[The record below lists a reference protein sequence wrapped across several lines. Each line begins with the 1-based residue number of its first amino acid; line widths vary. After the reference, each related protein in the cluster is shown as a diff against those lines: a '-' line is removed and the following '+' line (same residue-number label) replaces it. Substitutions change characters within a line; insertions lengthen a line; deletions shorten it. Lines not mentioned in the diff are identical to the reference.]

1 MGETQGSGLG
11 SGRRVLTDLPG
22 TLVIADLHLDPE
34 GDGVSCAFLDW
45 LDALS
50 APRLVVLGDLF
61 DTWIGPKQRRIP
73 GSAAVVDALGRLAAR
88 GVELHVVPGNRDFLL
103 GKDLERWTG
112 AEVHAEGLVIE
123 SEGGGRSLLVH
134 GDELCTLDLDYQA
147 YKRRIQAPL
156 MRRWLPRLPLGV
168 LRRIAARLRANSE
181 RSVPRKGDQEKSM
194 QADAALALVRAAGAQ
209 HLICGHA
216 HRYRDEHTG
225 AGDEALHWIV
235 LDGWGGERDTL
246 LWKAD
251 IWQARAHPRLAS
263 PVG

>member
-1 MGETQGSGLG
+1 M
-11 SGRRVLTDLPG
+11 
-22 TLVIADLHLDPE
+22 VIADLHLNPE
-34 GDGVSCAFLDW
+34 GDGVSRAFLDW
-45 LDALS
+45 LDALQ

-73 GSAAVVDALGRLAAR
+73 GSAAVVEALGRLVAR

-103 GKDLERWTG
+103 GADLEAWTG
-112 AEVHAEGLVIE
+112 AEVHAQGLVIE
-123 SEGGGRSLLVH
+123 SSVGGRSLLVH
-134 GDELCTLDLDYQA
+134 GDELCTLDLGYQA

-168 LRRIAARLRANSE
+168 LRKIAERLRANSE

-194 QADAALALVRAAGAQ
+194 QADAALELLREAGAE

-216 HRYRDEHTG
+216 HRYRDENSG
-225 AGDEALHWIV
+225 SGEDALHWIV

-246 LWKAD
+246 LWQAD
-251 IWQARAHPRLAS
+251 IWQGRAHRS
-263 PVG
+263 VTSTVG